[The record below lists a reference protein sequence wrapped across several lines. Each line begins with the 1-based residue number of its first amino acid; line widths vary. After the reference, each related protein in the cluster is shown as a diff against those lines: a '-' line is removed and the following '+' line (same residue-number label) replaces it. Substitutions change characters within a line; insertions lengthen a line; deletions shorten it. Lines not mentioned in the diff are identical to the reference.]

1 MLTALSHRHRRLCR
15 DPERGSVSLFVL
27 VVMSG
32 IILIIGLV
40 VDGSRAASATGRAD
54 GYAQEAARAAAAEI
68 TLSSALRG
76 SGPEL
81 DVPAARAAALR
92 YLDAAGVTGEV
103 VIDSPTRVTV
113 TVTLSTPTAFLS
125 IIGKNTITVH
135 GTGTGTATVT
145 PVQ

>member
-1 MLTALSHRHRRLCR
+1 MLTALRIRHRCVCAQA
-15 DPERGSVSLFVL
+15 DRGSVSLFVL
-27 VVMSG
+27 VVMAG

-40 VDGSRAASATGRAD
+40 VDGSRAAAATGRAD

-76 SGPEL
+76 GGPEL
-81 DVPAARAAALR
+81 DVPAAHAAAQR
-92 YLDAAGVTGEV
+92 YLEAAGVSGEV
-103 VIDSPTRVTV
+103 VIDSPTQVTV

-125 IIGKNTITVH
+125 IIGKSTITVH
-135 GTGTGTATVT
+135 GTGTATVT